1 MLNIIWHIID
11 WNTISRYNHQHIYP
25 DTGGWAE
32 YNAQFQKYEDDGSRK
47 KRSVSEVSRDTNV
60 LHYLLTASEVLE
72 LMDSSLADVDE
83 YTMFV
88 PSSSAI
94 EKLPKDKFLNLLTD
108 KHLLKKT
115 LLRHIVP
122 SKIKAIDFSD
132 QGNTKME
139 TISGEEITLQKHE
152 NRVYVLSS
160 SGKASVTSND
170 QMGSNGIVYVVDTI
184 I

>member
-1 MLNIIWHIID
+1 M
-11 WNTISRYNHQHIYP
+11 
-25 DTGGWAE
+25 
-32 YNAQFQKYEDDGSRK
+32 
-47 KRSVSEVSRDTNV
+47 

-122 SKIKAIDFSD
+122 SKIKEIDFSD

>member
-1 MLNIIWHIID
+1 MLNIIRHIID
-11 WNTISRYNHQHIYP
+11 WNTIPRYNHQHIYP

-32 YNAQFQKYEDDGSRK
+32 YNAQFKKYEDAGSRK

-72 LMDSSLADVDE
+72 LMDSSLANVDE

-94 EKLPKDKFLNLLTD
+94 EKLSKDKFLSLLTD
-108 KHLLKKT
+108 KNLLKKT

-122 SKIKAIDFSD
+122 SKIKAIDISE
-132 QGNTKME
+132 QGNTEME
-139 TISGEEITLQKHE
+139 TISGEKITLQKHE
-152 NRVYVLSS
+152 NRVSVLSS
-160 SGKASVTSND
+160 SRKATVTSAD

>member
-1 MLNIIWHIID
+1 M
-11 WNTISRYNHQHIYP
+11 
-25 DTGGWAE
+25 
-32 YNAQFQKYEDDGSRK
+32 
-47 KRSVSEVSRDTNV
+47 

-94 EKLPKDKFLNLLTD
+94 EKLPKNEFLSLLTD

-122 SKIKAIDFSD
+122 SKIKAVDIAD
-132 QGNTKME
+132 QGSTKME
-139 TISGEEITLQKHE
+139 TISGEIIALQKHE
-152 NRVYVLSS
+152 NRVSVSSS
-160 SGKASVTSND
+160 SGKASVTSTD